1 MPVLLNFSALFG
13 GIGRALSNPMYR
25 RFWTSNAVSTIG
37 RNMHRTG
44 VMWLTWELTES
55 TGWLGIIAFADIFP
69 MVVFS
74 LIGGAISDRVGYLR
88 VMRVSQITTAMTAA
102 LFAALILSGI
112 ITIEMVLAL
121 SVVYGSTEAISTPPR
136 MSAVHSMVPRA
147 DLSAAI
153 ALGSATFNGARL
165 IGPAIAGALIV
176 WFDTGVVIA
185 VGALGFFQFY
195 VVLLFIRIDEPER
208 DRKASFDMIGDIRS
222 SVAYALAHRGI
233 RFLMFLL
240 GVTGLLIR
248 PFMELLPGFADKVFG
263 YGPDGMA
270 ILLSSIGLGAMFAG
284 LWLAQRGE
292 TRGLTR
298 FSTTSVLV
306 CALAL
311 VAFTISGNLW
321 IGAGFLVAV
330 GFAMLMGGVSSQT
343 LIQNTVES
351 SMRARVLSLFIL
363 ISWGLPAF
371 GAVAAGW
378 LAEIFGL
385 QVTIAGGAILAFVI
399 WLWARRAVPGLA
411 PGLERVDAT

>member
-1 MPVLLNFSALFG
+1 MPVLLSSSALFG
-13 GIGRALSNPMYR
+13 GIGRALSNPVYR
-25 RFWTSNAVSTIG
+25 RFWTSNAVSTVG

-44 VMWLTWELTES
+44 VMWLTWELTQS

-102 LFAALILSGI
+102 LFAGLILGGG

-121 SVVYGSTEAISTPPR
+121 SVVYGSMEAISTPPR
-136 MSAVHSMVPRA
+136 MSVVHTLVPRA
-147 DLSAAI
+147 DLTAAI

-176 WFDTGVVIA
+176 WFGTGAVIA
-185 VGALGFFQFY
+185 LGALGFFQFY
-195 VVLLFIRIDEPER
+195 VVLLFIRIDEPKR
-208 DRKASFDMIGDIRS
+208 DRKTSFDMIGDIRS
-222 SVAYALAHRGI
+222 SVVYAFAHPGI

-240 GVTGLLIR
+240 GVTGLFIR
-248 PFMELLPGFADKVFG
+248 PYMEMLPGFSEQVFG

-270 ILLSSIGLGAMFAG
+270 ILLSSIGFGAMFAG

-298 FSTTSVLV
+298 FATASLMI
-306 CALAL
+306 CAVAL
-311 VAFTISGNLW
+311 VAFTVSGNLW
-321 IGAGFLVAV
+321 IGAGFLVVV
-330 GFAMLMGGVSSQT
+330 GFAMLMGGVASQT
-343 LIQNTVES
+343 LIQNAVES

-378 LAEIFGL
+378 IAEFWGL
-385 QVTIAGGAILAFVI
+385 QVTIAIGAILAFVV
-399 WLWARRAVPGLA
+399 WLWARRAAPSLA
-411 PGLERVDAT
+411 PGLERAA